1 MGPSAAARALTEV
14 FENLKSA
21 LSDAGTK
28 RRENGAQRAGQRRA
42 GSTREPSLLG
52 FRRELH
58 ASPVRDVSPVGACHE
73 WYARGRIGVS
83 SATQPNHDR
92 NEGG

>member
-28 RRENGAQRAGQRRA
+28 RLETAPQRAGQRRA
-42 GSTREPSLLG
+42 GSIERTLVAGL
-52 FRRELH
+52 
-58 ASPVRDVSPVGACHE
+58 
-73 WYARGRIGVS
+73 
-83 SATQPNHDR
+83 
-92 NEGG
+92 